1 MTVDDV
7 SISSRAVKDAWAEL
21 LAEHQKLSTCH
32 LRELFAEEP
41 ARGDELTLAVGDL
54 YIDYSKHLV
63 TRRTL
68 GLLASLAD
76 ASGLEEQRD
85 RMFAGGHINTT
96 EDRAVLHTA
105 LRNPRDVALSV
116 DGRNVTADVHDV
128 LDRMGDFTDR
138 LRSGSWRGASGER
151 ITTLINIG
159 IGGSD
164 LGPAMVCR
172 ALRAYSTDS
181 LDVRFVSNVDPADL
195 TAALRGLDPAR
206 TLFVVASKTFTT
218 LETLSNAAC
227 ARRWVTESL
236 GEQAV
241 ARHFVAVSTN
251 SEAVSAFGIDT
262 ANMFGFWEWVGGR
275 YSVCSAIGLPVMAAI
290 GRERFADFL
299 AGFHVMDEHFR
310 TAPFTRNAPVML
322 GLLNVWYAS
331 FFGAQTRAILPY
343 AQDLARLPAYLQQL
357 AMESNGKSVQVD
369 GLPVFAPTSAI
380 VWGEP
385 GTNGQHAFYQL
396 LHQGT
401 TMVPADFIGFAEADA
416 DRPAVGGSTTMH
428 EILLSNLLAQTK
440 VLAFGRT
447 GAEVEADGTPVD
459 LVAHKVMPG
468 NRPTT
473 TILAPELTPSVLG
486 QLIALYEHEVFVE
499 GVVWGIN
506 SFDQWG
512 VELGKGQALALEP
525 ALTQAGVPETC
536 GDSSTDALVKWL
548 RRHR

>member
-21 LAEHQKLSTCH
+21 QAEHQKLSTCH

-105 LRNPRDVALSV
+105 LRNPREEELSL

-310 TAPFTRNAPVML
+310 TAPITRNAPVIL

-343 AQDLARLPAYLQQL
+343 AQDLARFPAYLQQL

-447 GAEVEADGTPVD
+447 GAEVEADGTPGD

-499 GVVWGIN
+499 GVV
-506 SFDQWG
+506 
-512 VELGKGQALALEP
+512 
-525 ALTQAGVPETC
+525 
-536 GDSSTDALVKWL
+536 
-548 RRHR
+548 